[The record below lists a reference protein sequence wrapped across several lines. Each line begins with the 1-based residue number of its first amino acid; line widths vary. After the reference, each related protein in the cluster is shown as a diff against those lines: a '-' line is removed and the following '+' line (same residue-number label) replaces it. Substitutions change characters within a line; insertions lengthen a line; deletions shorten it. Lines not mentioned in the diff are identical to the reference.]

1 MKTVKGCALGLA
13 MLGSVGV
20 AQAAGTLNVYN
31 WADYIAEGTVPAFE
45 KSSGI
50 KVRYDVYDSNE
61 ILRSK
66 LMVGNSGYDVVVPTQ
81 YTVDMGIKAGMF
93 EPLDRR
99 LLPNWKYLD
108 PQLLKLMEQF
118 DPGNRYAVPYLWGL
132 NTVGINVDK
141 VKKALGGKLPDN
153 PWDLVFK
160 PEVVAKL
167 KGCGVSVLDSAG
179 VYFASALHWAGK
191 NPNSN
196 ALLDYQALMPTLRA
210 ARQSYRTFNSAS
222 YTNELADG
230 SVCVAMGYSGDLNTA
245 RKRAAEAGRGVNLAV
260 LMPNK
265 GLNIWVD
272 SLTIPKG
279 ATNRVEAHRFINAM
293 LEPKTAA
300 ANGNFVS
307 YTPGVLAARDLM
319 DKSLVSERVLFPS
332 KDDLKGSF
340 VTVALKPTTI
350 SGYTRL
356 WQQLKAGR

>member
-1 MKTVKGCALGLA
+1 MTVSKWCVSVLALV
-13 MLGSVGV
+13 GSMAT
-20 AQAAGTLNVYN
+20 AQAESRLNVYN
-31 WADYIAEGTVPAFE
+31 WADYIAEGTVPAFQ
-45 KSSGI
+45 KVTGI

-61 ILRSK
+61 MLRAK
-66 LMVGNSGYDVVVPTQ
+66 LMTGHTGYDIVVPTQ

-93 EPLDRR
+93 EPLDRSK
-99 LLPNWKYLD
+99 LPNWKHLD

-132 NTVGINVDK
+132 NTVGINVPK
-141 VKKALGGKLPDN
+141 VKQALGGKLPDD

-196 ALLDYQALMPTLRA
+196 QVSDYEALMPTLKA
-210 ARQSYRTFNSAS
+210 ARKSYRMFNSSS

-245 RKRAAEAGRGVNLAV
+245 RKRAAEAGNGVQLMV
-260 LMPNK
+260 LMPK
-265 GLNIWVD
+265 SGLNIWVD

-279 ATNRVEAHRFINAM
+279 AVNQAQAHRFINAM

-300 ANGNFVS
+300 ANANFVS
-307 YTPGVLAARDLM
+307 YAPGVAAAKPYI
-319 DKSLVSERVLFPS
+319 DKVLVSEPVLFPPA
-332 KDDLKGSF
+332 DALKGSF
-340 VTVALKPTTI
+340 VTVALQPETI
-350 SGYTRL
+350 RSYTRL
-356 WQQLKAGR
+356 WQKLKAGK